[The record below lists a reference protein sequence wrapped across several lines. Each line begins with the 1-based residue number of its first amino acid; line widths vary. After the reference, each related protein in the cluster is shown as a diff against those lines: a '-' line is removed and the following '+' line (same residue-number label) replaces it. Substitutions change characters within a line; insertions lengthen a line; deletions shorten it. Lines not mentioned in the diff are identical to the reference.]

1 MSENLPVQASDSR
14 AFGVRDAALG
24 GLLLFTL
31 LLFYSPAIHGEF
43 VFDDDRNV
51 TPAALTSLHGLW
63 RIWVEPGASFQY
75 YPVLH
80 TAFWIEHRIW
90 GDAVFGYH
98 LVNIL
103 LHCAS
108 AWLLVAILRKLA
120 LPGAWLAAF
129 IFALHPVC
137 VESVAWISEQ
147 KNTLSTVFYMAS
159 ALAWL
164 HFSGSRRWRWYLLAA
179 AFFLMAL
186 ASKTTAAILPA
197 ALLVIAWWR
206 NGRLEWKRDVLP
218 LLPWFAGGAA
228 FGLFSGR
235 IEQKGYDIQS
245 SDFSLNLLQH
255 FLLASRDVWFYAG
268 KLLWPVDL
276 SFNYPRWQV
285 NAADWR
291 QWLFPAGLLAV
302 AAVFFLLARRNR
314 TPLAAFLFFI
324 GNLFPVMGF
333 FYIGWF
339 MFSFVADHFQ
349 YVASLG
355 IIVPAAAGLALA
367 ARKTR
372 PAAVRWATRAAIG
385 LILFMLCSLTWG
397 QCHIYN
403 DMETLF
409 HTTVDE
415 NPSSGMAHYN
425 YGLVLLKIPD
435 HLTEA
440 MEQMETALRLRPED
454 VKLQDRIAF
463 IFLTTP
469 GRADEGIA
477 TLEQTLKI
485 DPDDAY
491 AHFLLGSTLA
501 MMPGHID
508 EAITHLKASVRL
520 NPNEPQSHL
529 TLGDALFAMGRK
541 QEAIAQYQEALRL
554 DPEMEQ
560 AKARIEGVESET
572 RLLER
577 PRGDGGNGK

>member
-164 HFSGSRRWRWYLLAA
+164 HFSGPRRWQSYLLAT

-268 KLLWPVDL
+268 KLLWPVHL
-276 SFNYPRWQV
+276 MFNYPRWQV

-372 PAAVRWATRAAIG
+372 PAAVRWATRADIG

-477 TLEQTLKI
+477 TLEQSLKTE
-485 DPDDAY
+485 PDDSY

-560 AKARIEGVESET
+560 AKARLEAVESES
-572 RLLER
+572 
-577 PRGDGGNGK
+577 GK